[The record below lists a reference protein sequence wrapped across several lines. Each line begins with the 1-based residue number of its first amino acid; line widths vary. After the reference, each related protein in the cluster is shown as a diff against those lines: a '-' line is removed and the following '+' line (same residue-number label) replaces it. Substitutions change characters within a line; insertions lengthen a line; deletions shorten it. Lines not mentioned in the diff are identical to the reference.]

1 MRMRKGA
8 ANKEV
13 RIMKLYEFRMIKET
27 MAVLSKKM
35 QETDSLLESQEY
47 ALSMDLLL
55 NYIMQSY
62 EKDLEKKEQLEQLL
76 ETKKAS

>member
-1 MRMRKGA
+1 MRKGA

-35 QETDSLLESQEY
+35 QETDSLLESQEH

>member
-35 QETDSLLESQEY
+35 QETDSLLESQEH

>member
-8 ANKEV
+8 ANKDV

-27 MAVLSKKM
+27 IAVLSKKM
-35 QETDSLLESQEY
+35 QETDSLLESQEH

>member
-1 MRMRKGA
+1 
-8 ANKEV
+8 
-13 RIMKLYEFRMIKET
+13 MKLYEFKMIKET

-35 QETDSLLESQEY
+35 QETDSFLEIQEH

-62 EKDLEKKEQLEQLL
+62 EKDLEEKEQLEKLL
-76 ETKKAS
+76 EIKKAS

>member
-27 MAVLSKKM
+27 IAVLSKKM
-35 QETDSLLESQEY
+35 QETDSLLESQEH